1 MFGAKFTGRK
11 FYRWRHDSW
20 PLGQWVIFHAERDI
34 AYVNHFFP
42 REIYNTSRPRNFVA
56 RSVAARS
63 HALKLAS
70 VASVVTSLV
79 FPK

>member
-1 MFGAKFTGRK
+1 M
-11 FYRWRHDSW
+11 
-20 PLGQWVIFHAERDI
+20 

-56 RSVAARS
+56 RSVAARP

-70 VASVVTSLV
+70 VASLVTSLV